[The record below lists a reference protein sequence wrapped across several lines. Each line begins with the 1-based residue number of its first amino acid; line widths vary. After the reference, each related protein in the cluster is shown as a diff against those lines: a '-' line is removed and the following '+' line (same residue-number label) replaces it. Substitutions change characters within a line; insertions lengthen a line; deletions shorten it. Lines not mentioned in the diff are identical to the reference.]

1 MINVKIKTDK
11 NLRLNIPVPYA
22 ILHVGCSILSSEF
35 LLRKLTKWANYH
47 TRHKTPI
54 SFMTLSSKS
63 SKQLFKQMIRELH
76 RHKGLVVVDA
86 KLQDGT
92 EIIVRL

>member
-22 ILHVGCSILSSEF
+22 ILHVGSSILSSEF
-35 LLRKLTKWANYH
+35 LLRKLTKWANH
-47 TRHKTPI
+47 HARHKTPI
-54 SFMTLSSKS
+54 SFMPLSSKS
-63 SKQLFKQMIRELH
+63 SKQLFKELIRDLH
-76 RHKGLVVVDA
+76 HHKGLVVVDV

-92 EIIVRL
+92 EVVVRL